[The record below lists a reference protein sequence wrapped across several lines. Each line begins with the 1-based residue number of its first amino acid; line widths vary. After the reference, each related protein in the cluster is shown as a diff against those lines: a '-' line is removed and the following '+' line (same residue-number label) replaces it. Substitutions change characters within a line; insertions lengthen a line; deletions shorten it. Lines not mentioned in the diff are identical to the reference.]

1 MSGLAESHDMTNP
14 LAGLEGVVV
23 SYRGRPV
30 LGPLSLFVA
39 PGDFLG
45 VVGPNAAG
53 KSTLLEA
60 LAGLRP
66 LAAGRRDPAPPR
78 ADVGILFQHHDYLPD
93 LPFTAEDVVSF
104 GRVSRLGL
112 LRRPGTEDR
121 AAVDRALARL
131 GLDAVRHQPY
141 RELSGGTRRRVHL
154 ARLLAQDATLV
165 LLDEPTAG
173 LDPAIQEDLIGT
185 IAALPG
191 PCRAV
196 VMVTHDIDH
205 LPTSCNRILLLKGG
219 RPLAEGAPAAVLTEE
234 RLSALYDCRM
244 GVEQREGRFVA
255 IRLSSREGAA

>member
-1 MSGLAESHDMTNP
+1 MATL
-14 LAGLEGVVV
+14 LAGLESAVV
-23 SYRGRPV
+23 SYRGRSV
-30 LGPLSLFVA
+30 LGPLSLSVA

-66 LAAGRRDPAPPR
+66 LGAGRREPAPPR
-78 ADVGILFQHHDYLPD
+78 ADVGLLFQHHDYLPD
-93 LPFTAEDVVSF
+93 IPFTAEDVVAF
-104 GRVSRLGL
+104 GRVPRLGV
-112 LRRPGTEDR
+112 LRRPGPADR
-121 AAVDRALARL
+121 DAVGNALARL
-131 GLDAVRHQPY
+131 DLEAVRRQPY
-141 RELSGGTRRRVHL
+141 RELSGGMRRRVHL

-205 LPTSCNRILLLKGG
+205 LPASCNRVLLLKGG
-219 RPLAEGAPAAVLTEE
+219 RPLAEGAPSDVLTEE

-244 GVEQREGRFVA
+244 GVERQDGRFVA
-255 IRLSSREGAA
+255 LRLGGREETT

>member
-1 MSGLAESHDMTNP
+1 MGNALAELND
-14 LAGLEGVVV
+14 VVIAV
-23 SYRGRPV
+23 RGRSI
-30 LGPLSLFVA
+30 LGPLSLTVHA
-39 PGDFLG
+39 GDFLG
-45 VVGPNAAG
+45 VVGPNGAG
-53 KSTLLEA
+53 KSTLLET

-66 LAAGRRDPAPPR
+66 VSGGRRTVPEPLQTV
-78 ADVGILFQHHDYLPD
+78 VGLLFQHHDYLPD
-93 LPFTAEDVVSF
+93 LPFTAEDVVAF
-104 GRVSRLGL
+104 GRVPRLGL
-112 LRRPGTEDR
+112 FRRPGAADR
-121 AAVDRALARL
+121 EAIGRALARL
-131 GLDAVRHQPY
+131 GLEAIRRQPY
-141 RELSGGTRRRVHL
+141 RELSGGTRRRVHI

-191 PCRAV
+191 PGRAV

-219 RPLAEGAPAAVLTEE
+219 LPLEGGAPAEILTGK

-255 IRLSSREGAA
+255 LRLGGREGAA